1 MTESGSVLNC
11 QCKMIRGLIYLGCN
25 NHKVIKGHFGLYSLY
40 QVRIEIRI
48 TIDIFPTEDRKI
60 DLFPLYKECLE
71 SNIIYMESSLRMP
84 VRGKGSVLH
93 AGRRSLES
101 FLLLKE
107 VIGERE
113 VRRKEG
119 EATQARQRRG
129 GVGRVLK
136 VATRKV

>member
-60 DLFPLYKECLE
+60 DLFPPLQG
-71 SNIIYMESSLRMP
+71 MF
-84 VRGKGSVLH
+84 GKQYYLH
-93 AGRRSLES
+93 GIVAANASPR
-101 FLLLKE
+101 
-107 VIGERE
+107 ERE
-113 VRRKEG
+113 RAARR
-119 EATQARQRRG
+119 AP
-129 GVGRVLK
+129 
-136 VATRKV
+136 